1 MASVSTETTWDEAVK
16 EYLLHVQA
24 TRTQKT
30 VRFYDVQL
38 RQLLLWTDESLIRFG
53 EFGKRH
59 LDRYLVFRQQGG
71 KSLTTV
77 KHDAVAAK
85 AFFRWCSRNDIL
97 DRSPLAEYKVMNTP
111 EPARYMPSEEEVLNL
126 LQAVRDHWNLIK
138 NPAVRFYPITKR
150 IFHRDRA
157 YAILLGLLDSACRIG
172 EMLNRKV
179 GDVQHSDRQILIREA
194 KGKRPRTLPV
204 SEEWLD
210 ALDEWLKIRKRLM
223 SDVSAGEDEGWLFVS
238 KYGGRIGEGIFFKS
252 TKRIIRWAKLSDEI
266 TLHGLRRFS
275 LNRLAKHNLLAA
287 QQIAGHRETKT
298 TLMYTKLDAD
308 FIRDMH
314 AEVGIVKGIV
324 MGKKE
329 RRKKLI

>member
-1 MASVSTETTWDEAVK
+1 MASAFTETTWNDAVK

-24 TRTQKT
+24 TRAPKT
-30 VRFYDVQL
+30 VRFYDIQL
-38 RQLLLWTDESLIRFG
+38 RQLLLWADENQIRFT

-59 LDRYLVFRQQGG
+59 LDRYLVFRQQQG
-71 KSLTTV
+71 KALTTV

-97 DRSPLAEYKVMNTP
+97 DRSPLADYQVLNTP
-111 EPARYMPSEEEVLNL
+111 EPARYMPSEEEILNI
-126 LQAVRDHWNLIK
+126 LQAVRDHWNMAK
-138 NPAVRFYPITKR
+138 NPDVRFYPIAKR

-172 EMLNRKV
+172 EMLNLKV
-179 GDVQHSDRQILIREA
+179 EDVQKSDRQILIREA
-194 KGKRPRTLPV
+194 KGKRPRTLPI
-204 SEEWLD
+204 SAEWLA

-223 SDVSAGEDEGWLFVS
+223 AGVPEGEDEGWLFVS
-238 KYGGRIGEGIFFKS
+238 EYGGRMEESVFFKS
-252 TKRIIRWAKLSDEI
+252 IKRVIRWAKLSDSI

-324 MGKKE
+324 AGKRDK
-329 RRKKLI
+329 RKKLI